1 MNLGLQILRHNNVV
15 ISRLSL
21 PFFLIASFFEAQAVL
36 QAQAVHTYVGGI
48 EPHQALIAWGTTSG
62 QNTIGK
68 SSAPMG
74 KATLTV
80 GDQQIP
86 ATENWAIAKGL
97 DADHEYHYEIAI
109 DSKKIGEGKFRT
121 WPEHA
126 TSLCFFVLGDYGTGT
141 DAQMQVAAAMDRE
154 YKKHA
159 ATGCPIRFVITTG
172 DNIYADLN
180 VGFRAIHS
188 GDSDTDWEDKF
199 FKPYENLVREIP
211 FFPSPGNHDGSD
223 TENRGDLSAY
233 LDNFFYPGNRPARWY
248 TFQFADLAQFFS
260 IDSTANAEAGRS
272 KPVYL
277 ESGEQ
282 FSWLTK
288 TMKQANVPWRIPYY
302 HHPIFNAGPFH
313 GASYKDL
320 KHFLPLFQQSGVK
333 VVFNG
338 HEHNFQYSE
347 RSDNTFGIRF
357 VISGAGGELRHGDV
371 RGKMIKNRIEGWA
384 PELHF
389 LSVDIEGKEMRI
401 TPLGVKAPLV
411 PTTNE
416 GGEGKMP
423 LLVTVP

>member
-1 MNLGLQILRHNNVV
+1 V
-15 ISRLSL
+15 ISRLAPL
-21 PFFLIASFFEAQAVL
+21 LLLIPSFL
-36 QAQAVHTYVGGI
+36 QAQATHTYVGGL
-48 EPHQALIAWGTTSG
+48 EPHQVLIAWGTTGG

-68 SSAPMG
+68 SSASMG
-74 KATLTV
+74 KAILTV
-80 GDQQIP
+80 GDQKIP

-97 DADHEYHYEIAI
+97 DPDHEYHYEVAV

-141 DAQMQVAAAMDRE
+141 DAQSQVAAAMDRE
-154 YKKHA
+154 YQKHA
-159 ATGCPIRFVITTG
+159 ASGCPIRFVITTG

-180 VGFRAIHS
+180 VGFHAVHS

-199 FKPYENLVREIP
+199 FKPYENLIREIP
-211 FFPSPGNHDGSD
+211 FFPSPGNHD
-223 TENRGDLSAY
+223 
-233 LDNFFYPGNRPARWY
+233 
-248 TFQFADLAQFFS
+248 
-260 IDSTANAEAGRS
+260 STANSETGRS

-288 TMKQANVPWRIPYY
+288 ALGQATVPWRIPYY

-313 GASYKDL
+313 GSSFKEL
-320 KHFLPLFQQSGVK
+320 KHFLPLFQQDGVK

-347 RSDNTFGIRF
+347 RSDNTSGIRF

-371 RGKMIKNRIEGWA
+371 RGKMIKNRIEGWS

-411 PTTNE
+411 PTTNQ
-416 GGEGKMP
+416 GTEGKMP